1 MQQLAAKW
9 TRTIDQIAYENFS
22 KKNFQVICSVRVPF
36 KTLNKSLR
44 RTSPAHCFV
53 GGLKWTRTIDWK
65 VKRFSAKISKAFD
78 IVAVDVCHLSRNK
91 TPYEVNLVC
100 CFVGGLK
107 WTRTI
112 DWKVKRFSAK
122 ISKAFDIVA
131 VDVCHLSRN
140 KTPYEVNLV
149 CCFVGG
155 LKWTRTID
163 LTLIRRVL

>member
-1 MQQLAAKW
+1 MQLSIFNSPYPTEFFAGSSRRRPNEWVQQLAA
-9 TRTIDQIAYENFS
+9 
-22 KKNFQVICSVRVPF
+22 
-36 KTLNKSLR
+36 
-44 RTSPAHCFV
+44 
-53 GGLKWTRTIDWK
+53 
-65 VKRFSAKISKAFD
+65 
-78 IVAVDVCHLSRNK
+78 
-91 TPYEVNLVC
+91 
-100 CFVGGLK
+100 K

>member
-1 MQQLAAKW
+1 MQLSIFNSPYSTEFFAGSSRRRPNEWVQHLAAKW

-65 VKRFSAKISKAFD
+65 VKRFS
-78 IVAVDVCHLSRNK
+78 
-91 TPYEVNLVC
+91 T
-100 CFVGGLK
+100 
-107 WTRTI
+107 
-112 DWKVKRFSAK
+112 K